1 MKAINRLQH
10 KVLYAHLHFLS
21 ILFLYSGY
29 IIINEYSSNSDLL
42 FFGYLFIYLIL
53 SAVFIYKKLLEKL
66 WIYILVRFGFSI
78 GIVFFVPKISMV
90 FQLVGILLVLL
101 YIFEMFV
108 RIPNDDFDYKI
119 LIGFLV
125 VVLWIPGFMLTVP
138 QSKFTIEVLC
148 SLMAF
153 SLFVSCAYKMYAILE
168 QDAEFRLS
176 THQSMYRKSEAQNEE
191 LRLSQERFKLIHDE
205 MAKQKYDLERANE
218 RLNRITGEIY
228 IQNELL
234 RYISTALDIR
244 ELIELVTDAIIGTTG
259 VDTCSLVLFDERSEK
274 YYYKMESNHEG
285 NYLRQLI
292 EDVEQGR
299 LKEYFENHR
308 VLLDNNVEK
317 DAYEFIHTR
326 PVGSLAIIPLIRD
339 TIVYGLLIAEHSSKN
354 MFTDANIQFF
364 TGISTQITIAIN
376 NANLY
381 AQMEELAV
389 KDGLTCIYNRK
400 YFIDHIE
407 ELIQEAD
414 QKNQPLS
421 VALFDIDHF
430 KSVNDKYGHLFGD
443 EAIKL
448 CASITDRLA
457 REYDGLAV
465 RYGGEEFVLVLPNK
479 SSAEA
484 EKIVR
489 QLHKNIKESMLLY
502 EGKEHVEEVY
512 IDISIGVSSYPEIA
526 KNSQK
531 LLTRADNAMYY
542 SKKHGRGRV
551 TIDSSDLDKVI

>member
-502 EGKEHVEEVY
+502 EGTEHVEEVY

>member
-66 WIYILVRFGFSI
+66 WTYILVRFGFSI
-78 GIVFFVPKISMV
+78 GIVFFVPKISMI

-326 PVGSLAIIPLIRD
+326 LVGSLAIIPLIRD

-479 SSAEA
+479 SSTEA

>member
-66 WIYILVRFGFSI
+66 WTYILVRFGFSI
-78 GIVFFVPKISMV
+78 GIVFFVPKISMI

-479 SSAEA
+479 SSTEA

>member
-42 FFGYLFIYLIL
+42 FFGYLLIYLML
-53 SAVFIYKKLLEKL
+53 SAVFIYKKLFEKL

-119 LIGFLV
+119 LIGFLII
-125 VVLWIPGFMLTVP
+125 VLWIPSFILTVP

-153 SLFVSCAYKMYAILE
+153 SLFVSCAFKMYGILQ

-274 YYYKMESNHEG
+274 YYYKIESNYEG

-292 EDVEQGR
+292 DDVEQGR

-502 EGKEHVEEVY
+502 EGKEYVEEVY

>member
-66 WIYILVRFGFSI
+66 WTYILVRFGFSI

-101 YIFEMFV
+101 YFFEMFV

-168 QDAEFRLS
+168 QDVEFRLS

-191 LRLSQERFKLIHDE
+191 LRLSQERFKLIHDQ

-479 SSAEA
+479 SSTEA

>member
-153 SLFVSCAYKMYAILE
+153 SLFVSCAYKMYALLE

>member
-274 YYYKMESNHEG
+274 YYYKIESNHEG

-502 EGKEHVEEVY
+502 EGTEHVEEVY